1 MRSGCDTV
9 IRIEARSHSTTA
21 AGPGIRMPCNAHGNV
36 DTDVF
41 DVALAVDVPL
51 PASGR
56 EERPDLHSALGWC

>member
-1 MRSGCDTV
+1 V

-21 AGPGIRMPCNAHGNV
+21 AGPGIRMPCSAHGNV

-51 PASGR
+51 PASMTGGT
-56 EERPDLHSALGWC
+56 PNG